1 MWQLAYALAKS
12 GRYSGW
18 LAIEHELRWQG
29 FSRAR
34 QLLDS
39 ESIREKLDRMG
50 ADSREQPEVDD
61 PLDLGTAQ
69 FRAHF
74 TL

>member
-1 MWQLAYALAKS
+1 MWKLAYALAKS

-18 LAIEHELRWQG
+18 LAIEHELRWQR

-39 ESIREKLDRMG
+39 ESIREKLDRMCAG
-50 ADSREQPEVDD
+50 SREQPEVD
-61 PLDLGTAQ
+61 TA
-69 FRAHF
+69 ADIPKAD
-74 TL
+74 

>member
-12 GRYSGW
+12 GGYSGW

-39 ESIREKLDRMG
+39 ESIREKLDRMC

-61 PLDLGTAQ
+61 PLDLDTAR

>member
-12 GRYSGW
+12 GRYSGR

-39 ESIREKLDRMG
+39 KSIRKKLDRMC
-50 ADSREQPEVDD
+50 ADSREQPEVD
-61 PLDLGTAQ
+61 TA
-69 FRAHF
+69 ADIPKVD
-74 TL
+74 